1 MSSVRG
7 PCCRERFY
15 FGLAT
20 FQVFLFPPNKR
31 GNKTNIENCVGF
43 FKRKPVG
50 SRKLTKNS
58 LFFFTNPR
66 LQNTPCGNYF
76 RTLFDVFQF
85 GSSSSSPSSSSSL
98 FFTLG
103 FSSFYPQFLVLI
115 KAFPVSL
122 ILFYWWRFLFCYFF
136 FREVTVTLNI
146 ATSY

>member
-20 FQVFLFPPNKR
+20 FQVFLFPPNKK

-58 LFFFTNPR
+58 LFFSQIHDYR
-66 LQNTPCGNYF
+66 TPHAEIISAHCLTFFNLDPHHHHHRHRHRYF
-76 RTLFDVFQF
+76 
-85 GSSSSSPSSSSSL
+85 SL
-98 FFTLG
+98 
-103 FSSFYPQFLVLI
+103 
-115 KAFPVSL
+115 
-122 ILFYWWRFLFCYFF
+122 
-136 FREVTVTLNI
+136 
-146 ATSY
+146 